1 MEFRYCSIVSRLPLG
16 MILKTSS
23 TYLFQ
28 SFTGMGSSGPRAI
41 VSKYSIYMLATTGE
55 HGEPIVVP
63 CSCLKN
69 LSWKVKTQFS
79 KTNFRSCITSSFSRP
94 MVLHLKEHPYLSL
107 ASGSS
112 MCSVNSPLMTS
123 KAVGTGMLVNKAEMS
138 KETNSS
144 SPLIFTNLR

>member
-1 MEFRYCSIVSRLPLG
+1 M
-16 MILKTSS
+16 MLKTSS

-28 SFTGMGSSGPRAI
+28 SFIAIGSSGPRAM

-55 HGEPIVVP
+55 QGEPIVAP

-79 KTNFRSCITSSFSRP
+79 KTNFRSCIPSSFSRL

-112 MCSVNSPLMTS
+112 ICSMNSLLMTS
-123 KAVGTGMLVNKAEMS
+123 KAVGTGMLVNSAEMS
-138 KETNSS
+138 T
-144 SPLIFTNLR
+144 P